1 LAAEACPRFTKVFL
15 WEHVFQR
22 GTALRMTIQGKQ
34 FKVTAP
40 WCSKGCGRKRRA
52 GGRYCLECH
61 RLDQRRRETAKMTDA
76 AILARAVKK
85 LEKMLRGYE

>member
-1 LAAEACPRFTKVFL
+1 
-15 WEHVFQR
+15 
-22 GTALRMTIQGKQ
+22 MTVQGKQ
-34 FKVTAP
+34 FKITAP
-40 WCSKGCGRKRRA
+40 WCSKGCGRQRRA

-85 LEKMLRGYE
+85 LERILRGFKH